1 MSTSLLNSVAVSRR
15 SGDDASTILSAYIQT
30 APAMAQNH
38 TADNAPAASTK
49 PKGTGA
55 GDHLIEPR

>member
-1 MSTSLLNSVAVSRR
+1 MSDLLNKTAVSRETKGAGELLENLLATPGLQMAATYTATAAP
-15 SGDDASTILSAYIQT
+15 SGA
-30 APAMAQNH
+30 
-38 TADNAPAASTK
+38 K